1 MVVERFRAVIYKCT
15 RKENNDMKKI
25 SIIGSTGSIGRQS
38 LDVVRSNTDKFKVTA
53 ISCNQNIDLLY
64 EQTREFMPE
73 LVAIYSEKQA
83 LEFKKKIGNDSCFK
97 GVEVMSGLEGLKAVA
112 AHSDS
117 SMVITAVV
125 GMIGLVPTIEA
136 IKKGKDIAL
145 SNKETMVAGG
155 EIVSRLG
162 ARIIPVDS
170 EHSAIFQCLNGEEME
185 SVEKLILTASG
196 GPFRGKTRKELL
208 KVSKADALKHP
219 NWEMGRK
226 ITIDSATLMNK
237 GLEVIEARWLF
248 GIDADRI
255 DVIVHPQSIIHSM
268 VEFKDKSVI
277 AQLGNPDMR
286 IPIQYALTYPQRR
299 EGKGI
304 ESLDLLKAGSLTF
317 EKPDCETFPC
327 LKLAYEALRLGG
339 TYAAA
344 LNGAN
349 EVLVEQ
355 FLNDRIGFYDIP
367 RYIEKT
373 LERHSSAKEPGIE
386 DILEADTWAREF
398 VKRQIAL

>member
-1 MVVERFRAVIYKCT
+1 
-15 RKENNDMKKI
+15 MKKI

-53 ISCNQNIDLLY
+53 ISGNENTELLF
-64 EQTREFMPE
+64 EQAREFMPE
-73 LVAIYSEKQA
+73 LVAIYSEKHA
-83 LEFKKKIGNDSCFK
+83 LEFNEKIRRDPELRGI
-97 GVEVMSGLEGLKAVA
+97 EIMTGLEGLKAVA

-117 SMVITAVV
+117 SMLITAVV

-155 EIVSRLG
+155 EIVSRLSGSMG

-170 EHSAIFQCLNGEEME
+170 EHSAIFQCLNGEEKE

-196 GPFRGKTRKELL
+196 GPFRGRTSQELM
-208 KVSKADALKHP
+208 KVSKADALRHP

-286 IPIQYALTYPQRR
+286 MPIQYALTYPQRK

-304 ESLDLLKAGSLTF
+304 ESLDLVKVGSLTF

-327 LKLAYEALRLGG
+327 LKLAYEVLRLGG
-339 TYAAA
+339 TYAVA
-344 LNGAN
+344 LNAAN

-373 LERHSSAKEPGIE
+373 LERHSSIEEPGIE
-386 DILEADTWAREF
+386 DILAADTWAREF
-398 VKRQIAL
+398 VKQQIAI